1 MQLQMIAPIFLVLAI
16 ALSWPRFSSIFLSET
31 QIAVATA
38 PLTMVASAVS
48 VSALGLA
55 FAGNGPWLGML
66 IAALGALLGW
76 AMRTPTPSLAVSLA
90 TLSLAAYL
98 QFGPTTLF

>member
-1 MQLQMIAPIFLVLAI
+1 MQFQAITPIFLVLAI

-66 IAALGALLGW
+66 IAAPGLLLGW
-76 AMRTPTPSLAVSLA
+76 AMRTPAPPLAISLSA
-90 TLSLAAYL
+90 LSLAAYL
-98 QFGPTTLF
+98 QFGPPILV